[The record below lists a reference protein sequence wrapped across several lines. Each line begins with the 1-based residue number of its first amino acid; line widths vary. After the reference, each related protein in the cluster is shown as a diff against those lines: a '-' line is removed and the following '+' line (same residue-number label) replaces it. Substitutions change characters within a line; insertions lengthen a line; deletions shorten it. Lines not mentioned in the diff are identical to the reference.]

1 MIKIIS
7 FLILITFLIH
17 LESKAQNTLVL
28 VNGKKIE
35 IGEYKYGDTYLT
47 YKNKKGK
54 LKSSYLNDIF
64 SVEEQNGKEKV
75 FYIPDSTEANAFT
88 IDQMR
93 DFVNGTYDARTNYK
107 TPWITTAG
115 LIIGGGSAGLTAAG
129 MSSLLV
135 PVLPAFYSAGIGII
149 KVKKEKIDLP
159 TNLKNNEYYLEG
171 YVQRVN
177 HKRTNHAILSSA
189 AGIALGVA
197 AVILFAK

>member
-1 MIKIIS
+1 MKFIS
-7 FLILITFLIH
+7 SFILIAFIF
-17 LESKAQNTLVL
+17 SFKVNAQNTLVL

-47 YKNKKGK
+47 YKNTKGK

-64 SVEEQNGKEKV
+64 SVQEKNGKEKI
-75 FYIPDSTEANAFT
+75 FYIPDSTEAKAFT

-93 DFVNGTYDARTNYK
+93 DFVNGSYDARTNYK

-115 LIIGGGSAGLTAAG
+115 IVIGGSSAGLTAVG

-135 PVLPAFYSAGIGII
+135 PVLPTFYSAGIGLV
-149 KVKKEKIDLP
+149 KVKKEKLDLP
-159 TNLKNNEYYLEG
+159 EKLKNNEYYLEG
-171 YVQRVN
+171 YMQRAN
-177 HKRTNHAILSSA
+177 HKRINHAILGS
-189 AGIALGVA
+189 GVGLALGIA